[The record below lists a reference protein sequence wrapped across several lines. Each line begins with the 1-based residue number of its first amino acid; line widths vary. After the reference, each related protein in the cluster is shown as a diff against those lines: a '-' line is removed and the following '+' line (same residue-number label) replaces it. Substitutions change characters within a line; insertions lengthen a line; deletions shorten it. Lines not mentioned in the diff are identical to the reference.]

1 MTGEG
6 KLPPNWRNFLRDNDN
21 KAELFHFL
29 ADTIVAS
36 VSTTNVVIV
45 TKEDDVVSNKP
56 TNLTGLAPCSHEE
69 ADTRIFVHA
78 RDATEAGSKF
88 AMVRAN
94 DTDVVV
100 IAISVWHALEELG
113 LQELW
118 IAYGQGRNL
127 RWIPVHDLYYS
138 LAEKSKGMLFFHAF
152 TGCDIVSAFR
162 GKGKKSAWQTWNVCN
177 EITEN
182 FRKLSHYPPVVDDE
196 DLQILEKFVV
206 IMYDRS
212 SSAECVNDA
221 RLDLFARKQRPYEAI
236 PPIQAALKQHVNRA
250 AYQAGCIW
258 GQSTVSQPETESPS
272 SWGWVKHGDVWQV
285 VWTELPPIAD
295 TCQQLTKC

>member
-1 MTGEG
+1 M
-6 KLPPNWRNFLRDNDN
+6 
-21 KAELFHFL
+21 
-29 ADTIVAS
+29 
-36 VSTTNVVIV
+36 
-45 TKEDDVVSNKP
+45 
-56 TNLTGLAPCSHEE
+56 
-69 ADTRIFVHA
+69 
-78 RDATEAGSKF
+78 
-88 AMVRAN
+88 
-94 DTDVVV
+94 
-100 IAISVWHALEELG
+100 
-113 LQELW
+113 
-118 IAYGQGRNL
+118 
-127 RWIPVHDLYYS
+127 HDLYYS

-285 VWTELPPIAD
+285 VWTELPPIAE
-295 TCQQLTKC
+295 TCQQLANVIAKSDF